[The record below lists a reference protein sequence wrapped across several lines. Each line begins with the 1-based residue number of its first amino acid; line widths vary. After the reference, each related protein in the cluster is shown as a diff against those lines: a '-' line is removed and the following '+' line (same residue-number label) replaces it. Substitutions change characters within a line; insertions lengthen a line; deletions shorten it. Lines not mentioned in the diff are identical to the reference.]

1 MFYHCKQLKIL
12 LISRFILSLASCNR
26 CLVVDDQLN
35 ILPVSSHSFEIKT
48 MPAVET
54 VEELKELKASMQDTQ
69 PVGSLLNCCCTLD
82 QVI

>member
-1 MFYHCKQLKIL
+1 
-12 LISRFILSLASCNR
+12 
-26 CLVVDDQLN
+26 
-35 ILPVSSHSFEIKT
+35 

-82 QVI
+82 QVVKHNYLTATNSSLKLNRISG